1 LSSVCNSFPF
11 ICLSLGIFFAAIIG
25 FDLAILC
32 FLMVFILIGA
42 PLPLAL
48 LFIPHVVASPEVG
61 SFPSIA
67 FKDFSD
73 FILGNFGPTISLT
86 TVITLLLSMTN
97 NTELISLH
105 FKQAEKGGSTAWM
118 KCLARAIKEQLGP
131 DRTQTLFSE
140 FELSFFST
148 TTTRDSDDI
157 SLAKKLSDFSQ
168 ILELYPYNKRK
179 KFTGTLNPI
188 SHDSIQPALLICPKS
203 SVCLTSGCNRP
214 SLKQNTR
221 LRDIPRVTLVKGT
234 IVYHNVQLLSGCCA
248 ICATIYYADHE
259 RVPASEGIETMKVY
273 LNNAHYLKVGQ
284 NLWVDRQFSAASL
297 NAMYDLHAS
306 ASGWTKFFNDTYG
319 SEDFKVSRR
328 HIWAAFVYES
338 IRQVS
343 DASGVEFSIRDISSI
358 DEVTQSAFAA
368 FGNNG
373 IIQSAE
379 NHSCD
384 ECSQPFRATSDVI
397 LNPNDP
403 SALLGVDNPVEG
415 IQSSLNNPTSQNSDS
430 DMDIDVRN
438 VTMVVVDGIVVGT
451 KVFRSAICDDFF

>member
-1 LSSVCNSFPF
+1 
-11 ICLSLGIFFAAIIG
+11 
-25 FDLAILC
+25 
-32 FLMVFILIGA
+32 MVFILIGA

-48 LFIPHVVASPEVG
+48 LFIPHVVASPELG

-73 FILGNFGPTISLT
+73 FILGKFGPTISLT

-97 NTELISLH
+97 NTELVSLH

-118 KCLARAIKEQLGP
+118 KCLARAIREQLGA
-131 DRTQTLFSE
+131 DSTQTLFSDS
-140 FELSFFST
+140 ELSRFEV
-148 TTTRDSDDI
+148 TTTRDSEDI
-157 SLAKKLSDFSQ
+157 SLATKLSEFSQ
-168 ILELYPYNKRK
+168 ILGLYPYNKRQ
-179 KFTGTLNPI
+179 KFTGTLNHI

-214 SLKQNTR
+214 FLKQNTR
-221 LRDIPRVTLVKGT
+221 SRDIPRVTLVKGT
-234 IVYHNVQLLSGCCA
+234 NVYHNVQLLSGYCRKCG
-248 ICATIYYADHE
+248 TIYYADHE
-259 RVPASEGIETMKVY
+259 RIPASEGIETMKVY
-273 LNNAHYLKVGQ
+273 LNNAYYLKVGQ
-284 NLWVDRQFSAASL
+284 NLWVDRQFSTAAM

-306 ASGWTKFFNDTYG
+306 ASGWTTFFNDTYG
-319 SEDFKVSRR
+319 SEDFKISRR

-343 DASGVEFSIRDISSI
+343 DASGVEFSIHDISSM
-358 DEVTQSAFAA
+358 DEVTQTAFVS

-403 SALLGVDNPVEG
+403 SALLGVDNPLVAEN
-415 IQSSLNNPTSQNSDS
+415 IQSNFNNSTSENSDS
-430 DMDIDVRN
+430 DMDVDVRLRN

-451 KVFRSAICDDFF
+451 KVFKSEMHDTFFFNSKFYLALCL